1 MIDTIGDSYSQR
13 IPPLAR
19 VLNNADA
26 AMVWLLNW
34 SGDDRHV
41 IAAKLGTMPSKVE
54 AILTEN
60 THVGS
65 REKAVQMFPRSKDD

>member
-1 MIDTIGDSYSQR
+1 MIDALDNTQPQQ

-54 AILTEN
+54 SILAEN

-65 REKAVQMFPRSKDD
+65 RQAAIQMFPRTDDN